1 MLRYSTTMTQPL
13 PDFELRR
20 SDGSFRD
27 PAREA
32 EFRRFE
38 LGEASSFLRKLLPL
52 LGLLFAAFAVPD
64 YWILGPG
71 PAFLVTAIA
80 RGASFSL
87 MIYASSQMTPDKS
100 RLHRERLLVGLTLL
114 GIVSFGVA
122 LFAYRNANFH
132 LQAVSVILMIAAIYL
147 IPNRFQ
153 VSLLLSLLLA
163 GMGLA
168 YLLLLAPPELLP
180 SERAAYIADFFLMAL
195 LSALLGRTF
204 SGTRRREYARTR
216 ELEWLS
222 RTDLLTKVGNRRD
235 FEDRL
240 ESSLARRRRHGEET
254 ALLMLDIDKFKSV
267 NDQHGHRVGDAVLK
281 EIAERLESALR
292 TEDSLARWGG
302 EEFVLLLP
310 RADLNAA
317 KELGGRIRS
326 RISGAPFGCAG
337 TITAS
342 IGITMLSETDTVESA
357 VARVDRAL
365 YRAKD
370 NGRDRIEWED

>member
-1 MLRYSTTMTQPL
+1 MTQPQ

-20 SDGSFRD
+20 SGGSFRD
-27 PAREA
+27 PAREE

-38 LGEASSFLRKLLPL
+38 LDAASPFLRKLLPL
-52 LGLLFAAFAVPD
+52 LGTLFAAFVVPD

-71 PAFLVTAIA
+71 PSFFLTAVA
-80 RGASFSL
+80 RGVSFGL
-87 MIYASSQMTPDKS
+87 LIFASSQMTPEKP
-100 RLHRERLLVGLTLL
+100 RVRRERLLVGITLL
-114 GIVSFGVA
+114 GITSFGVA
-122 LFAYRNANFH
+122 LFTYRKANFH
-132 LQAVSVILMIAAIYL
+132 LQAVSVVLMIAAIYL
-147 IPNRFQ
+147 IPNRFR

-168 YLLLLAPPELLP
+168 YLLLLAPPELLA
-180 SERAAYIADFFLMAL
+180 SERAAYIADFLLMAL

-204 SGTRRREYARTR
+204 SATRRREYARTR
-216 ELEWLS
+216 ELEWIS

-267 NDQHGHRVGDAVLK
+267 NDQFGHHVGDAVLR
-281 EIAERLESALR
+281 EIAERLESSLR

-310 RADLNAA
+310 RADLKSA
-317 KELGGRIRS
+317 EEFGGRIRS

-370 NGRDRIEWED
+370 NGRDRIECEG

>member
-1 MLRYSTTMTQPL
+1 MTQPL

-20 SDGSFRD
+20 SGGSFRD

-38 LGEASSFLRKLLPL
+38 LDAATPFLRKLLPL
-52 LGLLFAAFAVPD
+52 LGTLFAAFAVPD

-71 PAFLVTAIA
+71 PAFLVTVIA
-80 RGASFSL
+80 RAASFGL
-87 MIYASSQMTPDKS
+87 MIYASFRMTPENP
-100 RLHRERLLVGLTLL
+100 RARRERLLVGITLL

-122 LFAYRNANFH
+122 LFAYRRGNFH

-147 IPNRFQ
+147 IPNRFR
-153 VSLLLSLLLA
+153 VSLSLSLLLA

-281 EIAERLESALR
+281 EIAGRLESALR
-292 TEDSLARWGG
+292 TEDTLARWGG

-310 RADLNAA
+310 RADMKAA
-317 KELGGRIRS
+317 TEFGGRIRS
-326 RISGAPFGCAG
+326 RISGTPFGCAG

-342 IGITMLSETDTVESA
+342 IGITMLTETDTVESA

-370 NGRDRIEWED
+370 NGRDRIERED

>member
-1 MLRYSTTMTQPL
+1 MMQPL

-20 SDGSFRD
+20 SGGSFRD

-38 LGEASSFLRKLLPL
+38 LDAASSFLRKLLPL
-52 LGLLFAAFAVPD
+52 LGLLFVAFAIPD

-71 PAFLVTAIA
+71 PSFFLTVAA
-80 RGASFSL
+80 RGASFAL
-87 MIYASSQMTPDKS
+87 MIYASSQMTPNTS
-100 RLHRERLLVGLTLL
+100 RSRRERMLVGTTLL
-114 GIVSFGVA
+114 AIVSFGVA
-122 LFAYRNANFH
+122 LFTYRKANFH
-132 LQAVSVILMIAAIYL
+132 LQAVSVVLMIAAIYL
-147 IPNRFQ
+147 IPNRFR
-153 VSLLLSLLLA
+153 VSLLLSLILA

-168 YLLLLAPPELLP
+168 YLLFLAPPELLP

-204 SGTRRREYARTR
+204 SKTRRREYARIR

-235 FEDRL
+235 FEGRL
-240 ESSLARRRRHGEET
+240 EASLARKRRHREDT

-267 NDQHGHRVGDAVLK
+267 NDQFGHRAGDTVLV

-292 TEDSLARWGG
+292 KEDSLARWGG

-310 RADLNAA
+310 RADLKAA
-317 KELGGRIRS
+317 QEFGSRIRS
-326 RISGAPFGCAG
+326 RISDSPFGSAG

-370 NGRDRIEWED
+370 NGRDRIECEV